1 MKELKNRIRENKYL
15 TRNETDFII
24 KALEE
29 NSSLRKQ
36 VNMWQS
42 EHAKRVL
49 ELGRLIEGIEKGKK
63 ELKDDWQLQKYPA
76 SPFSCGVRHAL
87 ETIDKHLGE
96 VDDEQ

>member
-1 MKELKNRIRENKYL
+1 MKELIGRIRENKYL

-49 ELGRLIEGIEKGKK
+49 ELGKLREGIKQARE
-63 ELKDDWQLQKYPA
+63 EIENEHNEMLNKYGW
-76 SPFSCGVRHAL
+76 SNLLIAL
-87 ETIDKHLGE
+87 EILDKLIAE
-96 VDDEQ
+96 SEEK

>member
-1 MKELKNRIRENKYL
+1 MEELIRRIRENKYL

-49 ELGRLIEGIEKGKK
+49 ELGKLREGIKLAREEIENEVEFWSDSPLIKK
-63 ELKDDWQLQKYPA
+63 TLSRD
-76 SPFSCGVRHAL
+76 SR
-87 ETIDKHLGE
+87 
-96 VDDEQ
+96 